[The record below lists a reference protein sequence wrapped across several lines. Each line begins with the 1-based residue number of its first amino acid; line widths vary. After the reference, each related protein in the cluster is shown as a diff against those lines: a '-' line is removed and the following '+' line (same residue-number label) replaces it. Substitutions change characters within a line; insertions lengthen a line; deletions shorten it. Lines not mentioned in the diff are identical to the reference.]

1 MFELS
6 VPLTFFFAKLSEGG
20 ILFCNYYFNNSLALV
35 QVTVS
40 FFNSFFC
47 SPVKFLEI
55 DHLQTHIIGWA
66 REGEMDSEQLNTKKW
81 CNDLTL
87 FHAYKLALIIASI
100 SFGS

>member
-6 VPLTFFFAKLSEGG
+6 VPLTFFLFFVAKLSEGG

-47 SPVKFLEI
+47 CPVKFLEI

-66 REGEMDSEQLNTKKW
+66 REGEMDSEQLNTK
-81 CNDLTL
+81 NGVMTL
-87 FHAYKLALIIASI
+87 HYFTPINWHQ
-100 SFGS
+100 